1 MLEDRFSEK
10 VRKVMYL
17 AREEA
22 VRLQHDHIG
31 TEHLLLGLI
40 REGTGVASMV
50 LTNLGLDLESVRQ
63 AVEEAVEEGGSTMT
77 IGEIPLNQSAQRSLE
92 LAMEEAKSFGNNFV
106 GTEHL
111 LLGLLREKE
120 GLAAVILFNLGVDFE
135 MVRQEVM
142 RLLGG
147 GTVEPFQ
154 SKKGKSKTPALD
166 FFCRDLTQLAREEN
180 LDPIIGREKEIERVM
195 QILSRRK
202 KNNPVLIGEAGVG
215 KTAIVEGLAQRVV
228 AEKVPEALTK
238 KRVLTLDLAAVVAG
252 TKYRGQFEERLK
264 AVLNEIRQS
273 DQIIIFIDE
282 LHTLVGAGAAEG
294 AIDASNMLK
303 PSLARGEI
311 LCIGATTMEEYRKHI
326 EKDGALERRF
336 QTVMVDPPSAEETIE
351 ILKGLSSKYESHHR
365 VKYTPEALKSSAIL
379 SDRYISDRHLP
390 DKAID
395 VIDEAGSRVKLSR
408 FPTTP
413 DFKKEEEKLERIR
426 KQKEAAIAAQ
436 DFEAAARLR
445 DEQKDVE
452 KKLED
457 LQSDWE
463 VQAGGVVGQVTD
475 EDVREVI
482 SMWTGVP
489 LIRLGEKE
497 QERLLKM
504 EEEVEK
510 RLVGQKEAI
519 QVVSKAIRR
528 GRAGLKDPRRPIG
541 SFVFLGPTGVG
552 KTEMARQL
560 AQFLFNDVNAL
571 IRIDMSEYMEKFN
584 TSRLIGAP
592 PGYVGYDEGGQL
604 TERVRRKPYSV
615 ILFDEIEKAHPEVFN
630 ILLQIL
636 EDGQLTDA
644 FGRKVN
650 FKNTVLIMT
659 SNIGTREISK
669 GVSLGFQS
677 NPEGEEGI
685 SYDKM
690 KEKLLDDVKR
700 TFNPEFLNRLDE
712 IVVFHSLD
720 REEMKKIVRILLD
733 EVKDRLKEKS
743 IELILTDEVEDLLV
757 EEGFDPNY
765 GARPLRRAIQK
776 LLEDPLSEEVLQG
789 KYPEQARIRAIREEK
804 RILFK
809 EETTPSLAGVES

>member
-40 REGTGVASMV
+40 REGTGVAAMV

-63 AVEEAVEEGGSTMT
+63 AVEEAVEEGGSTLT
-77 IGEIPLNQSAQRSLE
+77 IGEIPLDQSAQRALE

-154 SKKGKSKTPALD
+154 AKKGKSKTPALD
-166 FFCRDLTQLAREEN
+166 FFCRDLTQLAREEK

-215 KTAIVEGLAQRVV
+215 KTAIVEGLAQKIILG
-228 AEKVPEALTK
+228 KVPDALMN

-273 DQIIIFIDE
+273 EQVIIFIDE

-311 LCIGATTMEEYRKHI
+311 LCIGATTMEEYRKYI

-336 QTVMVDPPSAEETIE
+336 QTIMVDPPSVEETVE
-351 ILKGLSSKYESHHR
+351 ILKGLAPKYETHHR
-365 VKYTPEALKSSAIL
+365 VRYTPEAIKASSIL
-379 SDRYISDRHLP
+379 ADRYISDRHLP

-408 FPTTP
+408 FPSTP
-413 DFKKEEEKLERIR
+413 DFKKEEDRLERIR
-426 KQKEAAIAAQ
+426 KQKEAAIASQ

-445 DEQKDVE
+445 DEQKEVE
-452 KKLED
+452 NR
-457 LQSDWE
+457 LQLLQKEWE
-463 VQAGGVVGQVTD
+463 SKSGGLVGQVSE
-475 EDVREVI
+475 EDVRQVI

-489 LIRLGEKE
+489 LLRLGEKE

-504 EEEVEK
+504 EEEIEK
-510 RLVGQKEAI
+510 RLVGQRETV

-541 SFVFLGPTGVG
+541 SFIFLGPTGVG

-560 AQFLFNDVNAL
+560 ALFLFNDVNAL
-571 IRIDMSEYMEKFN
+571 IRLDMSEYMEKFN
-584 TSRLIGAP
+584 VSRLIGAP

-615 ILFDEIEKAHPEVFN
+615 VLFDEIEKAHPEVFN

-644 FGRKVN
+644 FGRRIN

-669 GVSLGFQS
+669 GVTLGFQRE
-677 NPEGEEGI
+677 PGLDYE
-685 SYDKM
+685 KM
-690 KEKLLDDVKR
+690 KERLLEEVKR
-700 TFNPEFLNRLDE
+700 TFNPEFLNRVDE
-712 IVVFHSLD
+712 IVVFHSLG
-720 REEMKKIVRILLD
+720 REEMKKIVEILVE

-743 IELILTDEVEDLLV
+743 IELSLTDEAKDLLI
-757 EEGFDPNY
+757 EDGFDPNY
-765 GARPLRRAIQK
+765 GARPLRRAIQR
-776 LLEDPLSEEVLQG
+776 LLEDPLSEEVLN
-789 KYPEQARIRAIREEK
+789 
-804 RILFK
+804 
-809 EETTPSLAGVES
+809 

>member
-166 FFCRDLTQLAREEN
+166 FFCRDLTQLAQEEN

-228 AEKVPEALTK
+228 GGKVPESLTK

-336 QTVMVDPPSAEETIE
+336 QTVLVDPPSAEETIE

-365 VKYTPEALKSSAIL
+365 VKYTPEALKSAAIL

-413 DFKKEEEKLERIR
+413 DFQKEEEKLERIR
-426 KQKEAAIAAQ
+426 KQKEAAIASQ

-445 DEQKDVE
+445 DEQKGVE
-452 KKLED
+452 RKLEN

-463 VQAGGVVGQVTD
+463 IKAGGVVGQVSED
-475 EDVREVI
+475 DVREVI

-489 LIRLGEKE
+489 LLRLGEKE

-504 EEEVEK
+504 EEEIEK

-560 AQFLFNDVNAL
+560 AQFLFNDVNTL

-677 NPEGEEGI
+677 SPEGEEGI

-690 KEKLLDDVKR
+690 KEKLLEDVKR

-789 KYPEQARIRAIREEK
+789 KYPEQARIRAIREENH
-804 RILFK
+804 IVFK
-809 EETTPSLAGVES
+809 AETAPSLAGVES